1 MSKMPDADEFGFVK
15 TFNNTGYMTTSLD
28 EFSREWVKFARV
40 SKGVNA
46 DIGAAYGVAT
56 LAALE
61 NSQAQVLAIDL
72 DPGHLEVLKTRAQDI
87 GASSRLQTAAG
98 NFPDDFSS
106 VENES
111 LENILICRML
121 HFFNGPQLQNA
132 IHWCFQKMRAGG
144 RLVLVNET
152 PYLKNFK
159 SFIPIYEERKKRG
172 DEFPGFIDEVKKVA
186 PERAPFLPAQ
196 MHLLDEDV
204 LRRVCKKAGFKIEKS
219 ALIARPEFPTD
230 IQLDGRESV
239 GVIALK

>member
-1 MSKMPDADEFGFVK
+1 MFKIPDADEFGFVK
-15 TFNNTGYMTTSLD
+15 TFNNTGYMTSTLD
-28 EFSREWVKFARV
+28 EFSHEWVKWARN
-40 SKGVNA
+40 SDGLNA

-87 GASSRLQTAAG
+87 GAGSRLRTAAG
-98 NFPDDFSS
+98 NFPDNFSS
-106 VENES
+106 LENES

-121 HFFNGPQLQNA
+121 HFFNGSQLQNA
-132 IHWCFQKMRAGG
+132 INWCFQKIKPGG
-144 RLVLVNET
+144 RLILVNET
-152 PYLKNFK
+152 PYLRNFQ

-172 DEFPGFIDEVKKVA
+172 DEFPGFIDDVKKIA

-196 MHLLDEDV
+196 MHLLDEEV
-204 LRRVCKKAGFKIEKS
+204 LSRVCKKAGFKIEKS